1 MQLTLEVQTFI
12 TNASAKALAT
22 SGTAGLNVVP
32 VSVILAVA
40 DQVIL
45 YNFFMDKTAANIAA
59 PDTPVSLAVW
69 EGLQGVQ
76 LRATA
81 TMHTSGELFTAQQAD
96 MQEQFPDRTLT
107 SIITLQP
114 TELFDVSVGE
124 PKVLLK

>member
-1 MQLTLEVQTFI
+1 MQLALDVQTFI
-12 TNASAKALAT
+12 KTASAKALAT

-32 VSVILAVA
+32 VSVISVVA

>member
-1 MQLTLEVQTFI
+1 MQLALDVQTFI
-12 TNASAKALAT
+12 KTASAKALAT

-32 VSVILAVA
+32 VSVISVVA

-45 YNFFMDKTAANIAA
+45 YNFFMDKTAANIAT

>member
-12 TNASAKALAT
+12 TNAGAKALAT
-22 SGTAGLNVVP
+22 NGTAGLNVVP
-32 VSVILAVA
+32 VSVIAVDA

-45 YNFFMDKTAANIAA
+45 YNFFMDKTATNIAT
-59 PDTPVSLAVW
+59 PDTPVSLAIW
-69 EGLQGVQ
+69 EGLQGIQ

-81 TMHTSGELFTAQQAD
+81 TMHTTGELFTTQQAA
-96 MQEQFPDRTLT
+96 MQEQFPDRTLA
-107 SIITLQP
+107 SIIILQP